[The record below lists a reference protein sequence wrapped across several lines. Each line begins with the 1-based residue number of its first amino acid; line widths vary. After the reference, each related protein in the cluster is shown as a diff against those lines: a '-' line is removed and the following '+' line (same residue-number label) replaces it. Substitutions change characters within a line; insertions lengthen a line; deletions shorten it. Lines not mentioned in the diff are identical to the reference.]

1 MIRKANIKDVKD
13 IHGLLQLYAKQ
24 GLMLAR
30 PLSRIYD
37 HLRDFFIY
45 EDETSGRIGGFCAL
59 QICWEDM
66 AEVRSLAVHPDFTG
80 RHVGHNLVSA
90 CLEEAR
96 QMGINKVFTLTY
108 QDKFFAKQGF
118 KIIRH
123 AELPLKIWS
132 DCIVCPKYPDCD
144 EIAMIIV
151 LSEKEELT

>member
-1 MIRKANIKDVKD
+1 MIRKAIIKDVKE

-37 HLRDFFIY
+37 HLRDFFVY
-45 EDETSGRIGGFCAL
+45 VDDATNRIGGFCAL

-80 RHVGHNLVSA
+80 RYAGRDLVAA
-90 CLEEAR
+90 CLNEAR
-96 QMGINKVFTLTY
+96 QMGIAKVFTLTY

-118 KIIRH
+118 KVIDH

-144 EIAMIIV
+144 EIAMMII
-151 LSEKEELT
+151 LDD